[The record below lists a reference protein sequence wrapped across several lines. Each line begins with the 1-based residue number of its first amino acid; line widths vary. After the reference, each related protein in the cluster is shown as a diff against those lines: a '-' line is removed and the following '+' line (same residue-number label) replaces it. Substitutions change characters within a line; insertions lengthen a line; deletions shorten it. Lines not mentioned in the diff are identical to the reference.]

1 MVQTASSAWAP
12 LSFRPRQPVLQRGLP
27 GRLERLRHAL
37 LYESQGRLPGQ
48 RANRK
53 PVGIAEGGSLAR
65 YALCNAPGGDGR
77 GDRLDE
83 VL

>member
-1 MVQTASSAWAP
+1 MVQTASSGWAP
-12 LSFRPRQPVLQRGLP
+12 LSFRPPQPVLQRGLP

-37 LYESQGRLPGQ
+37 LDESQGRLLGQ
-48 RANRK
+48 RADRK
-53 PVGIAEGGSLAR
+53 LVGLAESGSPAG

-83 VL
+83 LL